1 MSWFSSRRSDTGKQ
15 QGKQQRDERPAS
27 DTEPQ
32 VHRSLGLAALLSH
45 FRPDRK
51 LQVLDLG
58 AAIGSNVE
66 FFSQY
71 GCKIYIEDLYAAL
84 AARTPGNSDGEEA
97 GPQFFTEFL
106 PLGEDTRIDVVLAWD
121 TLNYLSRKELG
132 HLVRHLRPFCAPEAL
147 VFALVSILK
156 QIPAQPM
163 RFRIR
168 DTETLVYEP
177 RTAALRPAP
186 RFAPAEMND
195 LFKGF
200 RVDRSFLLRHGI
212 QEYLFQREVETPAGR

>member
-1 MSWFSSRRSDTGKQ
+1 MSWFSSRRSDTGKH

-27 DTEPQ
+27 EAEPQ
-32 VHRSLGLAALLSH
+32 AHRSLGLAALLSH
-45 FRPDRK
+45 FHPDRK

-58 AAIGSNVE
+58 PAIGSNVD

-71 GCKIYIEDLYAAL
+71 GCKLYIEDLFAAL
-84 AARTPGNSDGEEA
+84 TARTPGGSDGEEA
-97 GPQFFTEFL
+97 NPQFFAEFL
-106 PLGEDTRIDVVLAWD
+106 PFSAETRIDVVLAWD
-121 TLNYLSRKELG
+121 TFNYLTRKELG
-132 HLVRHLRPFCAPEAL
+132 HLVHHLRPFCASGAL
-147 VFALVSILK
+147 VFALISILK

-168 DTETLVYEP
+168 DTETLIYESRTTAQRPSP
-177 RTAALRPAP
+177 RLV
-186 RFAPAEMND
+186 PAEMNG

-212 QEYLFQREVETPAGR
+212 QEYLFQREPDAPGR

>member
-15 QGKQQRDERPAS
+15 QGKQKDDRPAS
-27 DTEPQ
+27 ETEPQ
-32 VHRSLGLAALLSH
+32 VHRSLGLAALLSN
-45 FRPDRK
+45 FRPERK

-58 AAIGSNVE
+58 PAIGSNVE

-71 GCKIYIEDLYAAL
+71 GCKLYIEDLYAAL
-84 AARTPGNSDGEEA
+84 SARNPSGSDGEEA
-97 GPQFFTEFL
+97 NPQFFAEFL
-106 PLGEDTRIDVVLAWD
+106 PLAADTRIDVVLAWD
-121 TLNYLSRKELG
+121 TFNYLTRKELG
-132 HLVRHLRPFCAPEAL
+132 HLVRHLRPFCPPGAL
-147 VFALVSILK
+147 VFALMSILK

-177 RTAALRPAP
+177 RTAAQRPAP

-195 LFKGF
+195 LFRGF

-212 QEYLFQREVETPAGR
+212 QEYLFLREADAAGK